1 MRRRSEKNAKAYVS
15 RIAIFN
21 ARSVRSSLCHV
32 SWASLFCLRYTSLY
46 SIYFR
51 SSCVIHLTNISSKPL
66 PLDLFQPFF
75 GIHSNMSDDDEY
87 YEFEDDYMY
96 EDLGPDM
103 VVS

>member
-1 MRRRSEKNAKAYVS
+1 VVFALYIPILDLLSFKS
-15 RIAIFN
+15 CHSFN
-21 ARSVRSSLCHV
+21 KHV
-32 SWASLFCLRYTSLY
+32 
-46 SIYFR
+46 
-51 SSCVIHLTNISSKPL
+51 SSKPHHSIS
-66 PLDLFQPFF
+66 FNFFF